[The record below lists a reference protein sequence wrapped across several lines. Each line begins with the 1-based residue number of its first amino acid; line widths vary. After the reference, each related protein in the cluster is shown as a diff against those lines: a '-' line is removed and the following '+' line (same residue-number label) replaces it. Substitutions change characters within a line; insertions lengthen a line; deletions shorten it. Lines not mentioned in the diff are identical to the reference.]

1 MAENPTSSS
10 TIYTTLGAPSGALGG
25 SNGVQS
31 GTESRIST
39 LIVPLNG
46 SLIPRPSVRRLMHPA
61 GGTSVPCDCWAGHH
75 PAEVTSAEVRSCYCL
90 PAGCRSSTGR
100 TGRPMTEVPTGQGP
114 LAAGRPLRTPRAA
127 AVAGIV
133 FSVLLISALVLLRLS
148 VPAHPGVAGAWL
160 TDPGRRA
167 AVAIALNLVPFA
179 GIAFLWFIGV
189 LRDRIG
195 EREDRFFA
203 TVFLGSGLLFVG
215 MLFVAAAVA
224 DGLIAAASRPSG
236 PLWADTLALGR
247 DVSAILVNVYSM
259 RMAAVFTLTT
269 VTIARRTQIVS
280 RWLTVA
286 GIVAAVVLLV
296 GVGIS
301 AWVEL
306 LFPAWILALS
316 IDILA
321 AGLRVSTGGT
331 GTVPQGLIARAV
343 LEAAQRARA
352 KCSYDVVRN

>member
-1 MAENPTSSS
+1 MAEGPEG
-10 TIYTTLGAPSGALGG
+10 L
-25 SNGVQS
+25 
-31 GTESRIST
+31 
-39 LIVPLNG
+39 
-46 SLIPRPSVRRLMHPA
+46 
-61 GGTSVPCDCWAGHH
+61 
-75 PAEVTSAEVRSCYCL
+75 
-90 PAGCRSSTGR
+90 
-100 TGRPMTEVPTGQGP
+100 GP
-114 LAAGRPLRTPRAA
+114 LQTGSQLRTPRAA

-133 FSVLLISALVLLRLS
+133 FSVLLIAAFVLLRLS
-148 VPAHPGVAGAWL
+148 VPAQPGTAGAWL
-160 TDPGRRA
+160 TDPGRRT

-215 MLFVAAAVA
+215 MLFVGAAVSGGLITAAA
-224 DGLIAAASRPSG
+224 RPSVPPG
-236 PLWADTLALGR
+236 AATLALGR
-247 DVSAILVNVYSM
+247 DVTATLVNVYAM

-286 GIVAAVVLLV
+286 GIATALVLLV

-301 AWVEL
+301 PWVEL

-316 IDILA
+316 VDILM
-321 AGLRVSTGGT
+321 AGRKAFPGSTGT
-331 GTVPQGLIARAV
+331 APQG
-343 LEAAQRARA
+343 
-352 KCSYDVVRN
+352 